1 MTGRTSGSSGADWAG
16 RPLIA
21 VTGMGG
27 VFPGAPGLEGFR
39 RWLRQGQSAF
49 VPVPAERWDWRR
61 YRGDGPDQTPV
72 TSGAFLTDL
81 PEFPGPDAA
90 GTAGSPEGRA
100 RRMPRAADDLY
111 LMERALLF
119 AAREAAADA
128 GWPAQGTPP
137 GRVAVILGFMDYG
150 TSSQRNVVFK
160 LRLPE
165 MLAAVQA
172 SPAFR
177 ALAPA
182 RQAALLTDVEERYRV
197 SLRGAG
203 GPEDRRASVY
213 TSVAAARV
221 ASLLDVRGPHMTVD
235 AACASSLAALGLA
248 IDALH
253 DGRYDAV
260 VCGAASPQITPLML
274 AGLARLGMLREDGVV
289 PFGGRERSG
298 TLLGEGAG
306 MLILR
311 RLDDAVRDGQRVH
324 AVLRGLG
331 RSGTVDGR
339 AAFASSPASQARALR
354 QAYDRAGYGPESV
367 QYVEAHANGVFEGD
381 LAEIQALSAVFAERC
396 TQPVLVGSVKER
408 IGYLLAGAGIAGML
422 RTILAMRDGVLP
434 HQVSLREPGHD
445 LPFAAGPLAVST
457 REQPWQPAAPG
468 LPRRAA
474 VSAFGF
480 GGANF
485 HLTLESYEPDYHR
498 AFTDARTSAPRPRLG
513 EQPVA
518 IRGMGAVLPGSPD
531 MPTFWANALTLRR
544 AQGLAED
551 ACVID
556 GHTHRGARV
565 RHTGLAP
572 ARARIPPV
580 VARSMD
586 PQHLWLLQAAFEAVA
601 DAGLELPLPPRT
613 AVFLAAVPHG
623 TRYVGL
629 ELRVAYAEFHA
640 ALADALASQGLH
652 ADAAAVLRQAEQAFK
667 EPLPA
672 MTEDAMLG
680 CMRNVAAGRLA
691 HALGIADPAM
701 AVDAGCSSAC
711 AALDLAAHGLASG
724 AYDLAVVAAMAG
736 GITPEYVVDVLPFN
750 PSHGDSCRPF
760 EAEGEGSFPG
770 EGAVVHILQRAS
782 DLGGAQAHAVIRGVG
797 ASGNGRQKSLH
808 AVSTPAMIQAIR
820 DAVDESGL
828 DPATVGMIEAHG
840 SCTYLGDRM
849 EASALARLYG
859 RSSGKGPVFLSC
871 LKPIFGNLMSAAG
884 AASLASA
891 ALALRHGLIP
901 PNPNFVA
908 PSPEIP
914 LDQHGF
920 VMPRQERPWEPAAPG
935 LPRRAALSS
944 YSIGGLNYH
953 LVLEEAPRAPEKAGG
968 GGGQ

>member
-1 MTGRTSGSSGADWAG
+1 
-16 RPLIA
+16 
-21 VTGMGG
+21 MGG
-27 VFPGAPGLEGFR
+27 VFPGAPGLDGFR
-39 RWLRQGQSAF
+39 RWLRQGRSAF
-49 VPVPAERWDWRR
+49 VPVPAERWDGRR

-81 PEFPGPDAA
+81 PEFPGPDGPGGSGGA
-90 GTAGSPEGRA
+90 GGPDARAGRV
-100 RRMPRAADDLY
+100 PRAVDELY
-111 LMERALLF
+111 LMERALLL

-165 MLAAVQA
+165 MLAAVEA
-172 SPAFR
+172 SPAFQ

-182 RQAALLTDVEERYRV
+182 RQAALLADVEERYRV
-197 SLRGAG
+197 SLRGASG
-203 GPEDRRASVY
+203 REDRRASVY

-221 ASLLDVRGPHMTVD
+221 ASLLDVRGPHMAVD

-306 MLILR
+306 VLILR

-354 QAYDRAGYGPESV
+354 QAYARAGYGPESV

-381 LAEIQALSAVFAERC
+381 LAELQALDAVFAERC
-396 TQPVLVGSVKER
+396 TQPVFVGSVKER
-408 IGYLLAGAGIAGML
+408 IGYLLAGAGMAGML

-434 HQVSLREPGHD
+434 HQVSLQAPGRD
-445 LPFAAGPLAVST
+445 LPLGSGPLAVST
-457 REQPWQPAAPG
+457 REQPWLPSAPG
-468 LPRRAA
+468 LPRRAS

-498 AFTDARTSAPRPRLG
+498 EVTGARTSPPRPRLG

-531 MPTFWANALTLRR
+531 VPAFWATALTLRQ
-544 AQGLAED
+544 AHGLAED

-556 GHTHRGARV
+556 GRTHRGARV
-565 RHTGLAP
+565 HHAGIAP

-586 PQHLWLLQAAFEAVA
+586 PQHLWLLDAAYEAVA
-601 DAGLELPLPPRT
+601 SAGLELPLPPRT

-623 TRYVGL
+623 PRYVGL

-640 ALADALASQGLH
+640 ALADALAGQGLH
-652 ADAAAVLRQAEQAFK
+652 ADTASAILRQAEQAFK
-667 EPLPA
+667 APLPA

-691 HALGIADPAM
+691 HALGVTDPAM

-750 PSHGDSCRPF
+750 PSQGDSCRPF
-760 EAEGEGSFPG
+760 EAEGEGCFPG
-770 EGAVVHILQRAS
+770 EGAVVHILQRAG
-782 DLGGAQAHAVIRGVG
+782 DLAGAQAHAVIRGVG

-820 DAVDESGL
+820 EAVDEAGM

-840 SCTYLGDRM
+840 SCTHLGDRM

-859 RSSGKGPVFLSC
+859 RSSGEGQIFLSC
-871 LKPIFGNLMSAAG
+871 LKPIFGNLMAAAG
-884 AASLASA
+884 AASLAGA

-901 PNPNFVA
+901 PNPRFVA

-914 LDQHGF
+914 LAPHGF
-920 VMPRQERPWEPAAPG
+920 VMPRQERPWAPAAPG
-935 LPRRAALSS
+935 LPRRAGLSS

-953 LVLEEAPRAPEKAGG
+953 IVLEEAPRTPARAGG
-968 GGGQ
+968 GVP